1 MTDAELLTL
10 VSKTMVASGYT
21 RHRKT
26 WYRVG
31 GEVIVVLNLQKSQW
45 GDGLVF
51 VNLGFW
57 LRALGE
63 PVALPPKENQCHV
76 RTRADEPFFS
86 VAREMYDSFNL
97 RVEMRDDERSA
108 RIAELLNDK
117 VLPFLQRCSTLSGL
131 AAAAQGEPYLEH
143 RVVLKARPILGL
155 KPA

>member
-10 VSKTMVASGYT
+10 VSKTMAASGYT

-31 GEVIVVLNLQKSQW
+31 EEVIVVLNLQKSQW

-51 VNLGFW
+51 INLGFW

-76 RTRADEPFFS
+76 RTRADGPLFS
-86 VAREMYDSFNL
+86 IAREMYDSLNL
-97 RVEMRDDERSA
+97 RVEMPDDERSA
-108 RIAELLNDK
+108 RVVELLRDK
-117 VLPFLQRCSTLSGL
+117 ILPFLQRCSTLSGL
-131 AAAAQGEPYLEH
+131 AAAAQGESDLQIW
-143 RVVLKARPILGL
+143 VLKARPILGL
-155 KPA
+155 KPV